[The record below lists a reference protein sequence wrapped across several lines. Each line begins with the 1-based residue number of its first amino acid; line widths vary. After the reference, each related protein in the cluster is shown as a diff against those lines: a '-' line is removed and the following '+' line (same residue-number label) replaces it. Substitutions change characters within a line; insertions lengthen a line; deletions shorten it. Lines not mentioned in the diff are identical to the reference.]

1 MVLKRQKTL
10 TDGEAEALDAL
21 KRKNDR
27 LYNAYLLKE
36 QVLDIFDEENQTIAV
51 KRFEVW
57 FDNVT
62 QSGLKQF
69 DNVVKTI
76 RTYFYGIA
84 NYFKHRITN
93 GAPRI

>member
-1 MVLKRQKTL
+1 MLL
-10 TDGEAEALDAL
+10 
-21 KRKNDR
+21 R
-27 LYNAYLLKE
+27 LIKLLLRYPVSLLWLGFRILLQLCNLLKE